1 MNYGGVNLS
10 KEFKNK
16 TIFIT
21 GAAKGQGKAVALAFA
36 KEGANIIAFN
46 RGDIQK
52 LEPLKKEVKEI
63 GGRIEIFSG
72 DVVNSRE
79 IKFAIE
85 KGVECFGS
93 IDILFNN
100 AGICKYGLSHELTE
114 EDWDLTMNINLKGAW
129 LTSKYII
136 PYFIKQKSG
145 VIINNSSIAG
155 LEGMR
160 KLSHYSASKF
170 GMVGLTKSQAIE
182 LAPYN
187 IRVVSI
193 HPAGVNTPMKLD
205 MAEQEGT
212 TLEEIARSKV
222 NLLDV
227 PWVEVEDIVN
237 MVLFLA
243 SDRARYITGSQF
255 VIDAGRVSKQI

>member
-1 MNYGGVNLS
+1 MK
-10 KEFKNK
+10 KEFENK

-21 GAAKGQGKAVALAFA
+21 GAVKGQGRGVALAFA

-52 LEPLKKEVKEI
+52 LEVLKKEVEELGAK
-63 GGRIEIFSG
+63 IEIFSG
-72 DVVNSRE
+72 DVTKSE
-79 IKFAIE
+79 DIKYAVE
-85 KGVECFGS
+85 KGIERFKN

-114 EDWDLTMNINLKGAW
+114 DEWDLTIDINLKGAW

-155 LEGMR
+155 LEGMK

-193 HPAGVNTPMKLD
+193 HPAGVNTPMKAD
-205 MAEQEGT
+205 MAKQEGR
-212 TLEEIARSKV
+212 TLEEIARSRV

-227 PWVEVEDIVN
+227 PWIEVEDIVN

-243 SDRARYITGSQF
+243 SDKARYITGSQF

>member
-1 MNYGGVNLS
+1 LG
-10 KEFKNK
+10 KEFENK

-21 GAAKGQGKAVALAFA
+21 GAAKGQGRGVALAFA
-36 KEGANIIAFN
+36 KEAGNVIAFN

-52 LEPLKKEVKEI
+52 LEVLKKQIEEI
-63 GGRIEIFSG
+63 GGKIEIFSG
-72 DVVNSRE
+72 DVTNSKD
-79 IKFAIE
+79 IKSAIE
-85 KGVECFGS
+85 MGIERFGR

-100 AGICKYGLSHELTE
+100 AGICRYGLSHELTE
-114 EDWDLTMNINLKGAW
+114 DEWDLTMDINLKGAW
-129 LTSKYII
+129 LTSKYVI

-212 TLEEIARSKV
+212 TLEEIANSKV

-237 MVLFLA
+237 MVMFLA
-243 SDRARYITGSQF
+243 SDKARYITGSQF
-255 VIDAGRVSKQI
+255 TIDAGRVSKQI

>member
-1 MNYGGVNLS
+1 MND
-10 KEFKNK
+10 FQNK
-16 TIFIT
+16 TVFIT
-21 GAAKGQGKAVALAFA
+21 GAAKGQGRGAALAFA
-36 KEGANIIAFN
+36 KEGANTIAFN
-46 RGDIQK
+46 RGDIKK
-52 LEPLKKEVKEI
+52 LEELKKEINEI
-63 GGRIEIFSG
+63 GGEIEIFSG
-72 DVVNSRE
+72 DVTNSND
-79 IKFAIE
+79 IKFAVD
-85 KGVECFGS
+85 KGIKIFGK

-114 EDWDLTMNINLKGAW
+114 EEWDSTMNINLKGAW

-136 PYFIKQKSG
+136 PHFIRQKSG
-145 VIINNSSIAG
+145 VIVNNSSIAG
-155 LEGMR
+155 LEGMG

-193 HPAGVNTPMKLD
+193 HPAGVNTTMKLD
-205 MAEQEGT
+205 MAEQDGT
-212 TLEEIARSKV
+212 TLEEIARNKV
-222 NLLDV
+222 NLLEA
-227 PWVEVEDIVN
+227 PWVEVADVVN

-243 SDRARYITGSQF
+243 SDKARYITGSQF

>member
-1 MNYGGVNLS
+1 LK
-10 KEFKNK
+10 KEFENK
-16 TIFIT
+16 TVFIT
-21 GAAKGQGKAVALAFA
+21 GDAKGQGRGVALTFA

-52 LEPLKKEVKEI
+52 LQVLKKEVEEI
-63 GGRIEIFSG
+63 GGEIEIFSG
-72 DVVNSRE
+72 DVTNSKD
-79 IKFAIE
+79 IKIAVE
-85 KGVECFGS
+85 KGIERFGR

-100 AGICKYGLSHELTE
+100 AGICRYGLSHELTE
-114 EDWDLTMNINLKGAW
+114 EEWDLTIEINLKGAW

-136 PYFIKQKSG
+136 PYFIEQKSG

-155 LEGMR
+155 LEGMG

-193 HPAGVNTPMKLD
+193 HPAGVNTPMKVDL
-205 MAEQEGT
+205 AEQEGT
-212 TLEEIARSKV
+212 TLEEIARNKI
-222 NLLDV
+222 NLLDA

-243 SDRARYITGSQF
+243 SDKARYITGSQF

>member
-1 MNYGGVNLS
+1 MND
-10 KEFKNK
+10 FQNK
-16 TIFIT
+16 TVFIT
-21 GAAKGQGKAVALAFA
+21 GAAKGQGRGAALAFA

-46 RGDIQK
+46 RGDIKK
-52 LEPLKKEVKEI
+52 LEELKKEINEI
-63 GGRIEIFSG
+63 GGEIEIFSG
-72 DVVNSRE
+72 DVTNSSD
-79 IKFAIE
+79 IKFAVD
-85 KGVECFGS
+85 KGIKIFGK

-114 EDWDLTMNINLKGAW
+114 EEWDSTMNINLKGAW

-136 PYFIKQKSG
+136 PHFIRQKSG
-145 VIINNSSIAG
+145 VIVNNSSIAG
-155 LEGMR
+155 LEGMG

-205 MAEQEGT
+205 MAEQDGT
-212 TLEEIARSKV
+212 TLEEIARNKV
-222 NLLDV
+222 NLLEA
-227 PWVEVEDIVN
+227 PWVEVADVVN

-243 SDRARYITGSQF
+243 SYKARYITGSQF

>member
-1 MNYGGVNLS
+1 MG

-16 TIFIT
+16 TVFIT
-21 GAAKGQGKAVALAFA
+21 GAAKGQGRGVALAFA

-52 LEPLKKEVKEI
+52 LECLKKEVEEL
-63 GGRIEIFSG
+63 GGEIEIFSG
-72 DVVNSRE
+72 DVTNSDD
-79 IKFAIE
+79 IKIA
-85 KGVECFGS
+85 VERGIDRFKR

-100 AGICKYGLSHELTE
+100 AGVCRYGLSHELTE
-114 EDWDLTMNINLKGAW
+114 EEWDLTININLKGAW

-136 PYFIKQKSG
+136 KHFIKQKSG

-155 LEGMR
+155 LEGMGN
-160 KLSHYSASKF
+160 LSHYSASKF

-193 HPAGVNTPMKLD
+193 HPAGVNTPMKED
-205 MAEQEGT
+205 MAEQEGR
-212 TLEEIARSKV
+212 TLEEIAESKV

-237 MVLFLA
+237 IVLFLA
-243 SDRARYITGSQF
+243 SDKARYITGSQF
-255 VIDAGRVSKQI
+255 IIDAGRVSKQI